1 MKSVFR
7 RPDLISQRPKSI
19 FSPPRKSS
27 PCSFLSSSKTSLPNS
42 PSSLFLLIP
51 IVLLLRERSKGLST
65 NPRQFCRWS
74 LFQRA
79 IIFSLPFWSFPLSQ
93 AASQA
98 GDK

>member
-7 RPDLISQRPKSI
+7 RPDLKSQRPSL
-19 FSPPRKSS
+19 
-27 PCSFLSSSKTSLPNS
+27 SFHHQENRARARFCPLPKISRS

-51 IVLLLRERSKGLST
+51 IVLLLGERSTGLSM

-79 IIFSLPFWSFPLSQ
+79 NIGSLPFWSFPLSQ